1 MKNIKPLA
9 YFLLLVLFIQNLA
22 VAQVTNTSCG
32 NAAPFCTGQTM
43 NFPAQTGVQSGGQP
57 GPSYGCLGS
66 QPNPTWF
73 YMQMLTSG
81 PMVITMSSN
90 NDIDFICWG
99 PFSAL
104 AGACNSLTSGQI
116 QSCSYSASNTET
128 CTIANAIAGQ
138 FYILLITNFSNQVQ
152 NITFQQ
158 ANANAPNA
166 GTTNCG
172 LVCMVTATNS
182 GVICAGQSNTITC
195 VTSTAVTSYSWFG
208 PNGYVSSSPQN
219 FLFNLNSTTTY
230 TVLAAATTTVGSSPV
245 TNTCQAV
252 TTISVVPYPNFIIT
266 PTNPSICQG
275 GSTNVAVSFAAG
287 TGTIPYTYYWS
298 SAYPSIS
305 NILGQNTGITP
316 PLQPPS
322 VTLTTLVYS
331 VTVSP
336 QALSCPVTKTVGIT
350 INNPLTPS
358 LTMPAPQCNTNAAVS
373 LTATPGGGT
382 WTANSAVSAGGLM
395 NPGLAAIGTNTVM
408 YTVSVGTCQVSNKDT
423 FYVAKFN
430 TAALTSSLPLK
441 CSQDGPVNLM
451 NIVQNTLTGQWS
463 GGPYVVGNA
472 FVPTNLATGSYT
484 MAYNTVSTPTLLI
497 TSTTLTSLAGVC
509 PDNTV
514 LTVQVFN
521 PPTPTIVPINPLCN
535 IAGPVTL
542 TVTPSGGQ
550 WSQNPGVSINGIQ
563 TPSLCA
569 IGNSTVLYT
578 QGIGTCVASSTAA
591 LHVSKYN
598 TAALSGSIANL
609 CVTSPT
615 VNLMNIVQN
624 TLTGVWTGVNVYP
637 YGSGGYYFNPNGLPT
652 AAYSLK
658 YSTVSTPSPQL
669 CPDST
674 KIAVSVLNPPVP
686 NIALAG
692 PFCSADPKTQ
702 LTVTPVNSGTWT
714 TYSYMNNQGIFT
726 PSLAAIGAN
735 LVQYVTGTST
745 CSAQQSKFINVEAYV
760 PATILRGL
768 PDQCNTGQ
776 VVNLQPLT
784 NSGNGTWSGNG
795 VQGSFF
801 NPGNAGAGAHVLT
814 YSTSSIPSGLCPDH
828 STLSVK
834 VFSLATPI
842 LNLVGPFCNNS
853 EAVNLQVIPVGG
865 VFSGFNNAAVS
876 SQGQFNPALA
886 IIGGNIVSYSISSG
900 PCIAYAQ
907 ATVQVDKFVSA
918 TLGNAKPVSF
928 CSGDKPLNMLS
939 YALNQTGNWSGFGVS
954 NNMFNPSQVT
964 LNAPLTLTYT
974 THSLNQWAVC
984 PDMSTISVIV
994 NETPT
999 VQLTSTLEKDCAPAE
1014 ILLTMKPIGVSVP
1027 GFADWYISDGTD
1039 YLKGL
1044 NVSHV
1049 FKSAG
1054 SYSVVANF
1062 ISDKGCSTQ
1071 AELEKPIKIKESP
1084 ITDFIF
1090 SPEEITI
1097 NEPLVELINQSK
1109 ILGNNTY
1116 TWTVQGLSTKYEVN
1130 SRMQFPTV
1138 GTYVVS
1144 LKSKSFEGCVS
1155 EKVKTIE
1162 VKNDFNA
1169 FIPSS
1174 FTPNSDGLNDVFFP
1188 VFSPY
1193 GLDFNTF
1200 EMTIFD
1206 RWGEV
1211 LYQSKDATRGWDGS
1225 KFNKGDIICKPDSY
1239 VYIIKFKDLDGR
1251 LYQRTGHVILL
1262 AN

>member
-1 MKNIKPLA
+1 MSCEMKRVKTLVYVLI
-9 YFLLLVLFIQNLA
+9 LVLLGLES
-22 VAQVTNTSCG
+22 VKSQVTNTSCG

-57 GPSYGCLGS
+57 GPNYGCLGS

-81 PMVITMSSN
+81 PMVITMSAN

-99 PFSAL
+99 PFSGL
-104 AGACNSLTSGQI
+104 AGACNSLTAGQI
-116 QSCSYSASNTET
+116 QSCSYSSSPTET

-158 ANANAPNA
+158 ANASSPNA

-182 GVICAGQSNTITC
+182 GIICSGQSNTLTC

-208 PNGYVSSSPQN
+208 PSGYVSSNPQH
-219 FLFNLNSTTTY
+219 FLFNLNTTTTY
-230 TVLAAATTTVGSSPV
+230 TVLAAATTTVGSSPI

-287 TGTIPYTYYWS
+287 TGTIPYTYFWA
-298 SAYPSIS
+298 SAHPSIS
-305 NILGQNTGITP
+305 NILGQNTAITP

-322 VTLTTLVYS
+322 QTLTTLVYS

-358 LTMPAPQCNTNAAVS
+358 LTMPAPQCNTNTAIS
-373 LTATPGGGT
+373 LTASPGGGT
-382 WTANSAVSAGGLM
+382 WTANSAVTAGGLM
-395 NPGLAAIGTNTVM
+395 TPGLASIGTNTVM
-408 YTVSVGTCQVSNKDT
+408 YTVAVGTCQVSNIDT
-423 FYVAKFN
+423 FYVAQYN
-430 TAALTSSLPLK
+430 SAALTSSIPLK

-451 NIVQNTLTGQWS
+451 NIVQTTLTGQWS
-463 GGPYVVGNA
+463 GGPYVVGNSFYPA
-472 FVPTNLATGSYT
+472 NLATGPYT
-484 MAYNTVSTPTLLI
+484 MTYNTVSTPTI
-497 TSTTLTSLAGVC
+497 LASVC

-521 PPTPTIVPINPLCN
+521 PPTPTIVPINPVCN
-535 IAGPVTL
+535 TSPPVTL
-542 TVTPSGGQ
+542 TVSPPGGQ
-550 WSQNPGVSINGIQ
+550 WSQNTGISINGVQ
-563 TPSLCA
+563 TPSLCS

-578 QGIGTCVASSTAA
+578 QGIGTCVASSTA
-591 LHVSKYN
+591 LVHVSKFN
-598 TAALSGSIANL
+598 TAALSGTIAHL

-615 VNLMNIVQN
+615 VNLMGIVQS
-624 TLTGVWTGVNVYP
+624 TATGVWTGINVYANSSN
-637 YGSGGYYFNPNGLPT
+637 GFYFSPTGLPT
-652 AAYSLK
+652 NAYSLK

-669 CPDST
+669 CPDSA

-692 PFCSADPKTQ
+692 PFCSSDPKVQ
-702 LTVTPVNSGTWT
+702 LNVTPANSGTWT
-714 TYSYMNNQGIFT
+714 ANAYINSQGMFT
-726 PSLAAIGAN
+726 PSLAAIGGN
-735 LVQYVTGTST
+735 LVQYITGTST
-745 CSAQQSKFINVEAYV
+745 CSAQQSKFISVEAFV
-760 PATILRGL
+760 PATIIRGM

-784 NSGNGTWSGNG
+784 NSGGGTWSGIG

-801 NPGNAGAGAHVLT
+801 NPGVAGAGTHLLT
-814 YSTSSIPSGLCPDH
+814 YSTSSTPSGLCPDH

-834 VFSLATPI
+834 VFSLATPVV
-842 LNLVGPFCNNS
+842 NVAGPFCNNS
-853 EAVNLQVIPVGG
+853 QAVKMQVFPLGG
-865 VFSGFNNAAVS
+865 VFSGFNNSAVS

-886 IIGGNIVSYSISSG
+886 IIGSNIINYSISSG

-907 ATVQVDKFVSA
+907 TTVQVDKFISA
-918 TLGNAKPVSF
+918 TLGSAKPLSF

-939 YALNQTGNWSGFGVS
+939 YALNQSGTWNGLGVI

-964 LNAPLTLTYT
+964 INSPLTLTYT
-974 THSLNQWAVC
+974 TNSLNQWASC

-999 VQLTSTLEKDCAPAE
+999 VELTSALENDCAPAE
-1014 ILLTMKPIGVSVP
+1014 IMLTMKPIGVSVP
-1027 GFADWYISDGTD
+1027 GIADWYISDGASN
-1039 YLKGL
+1039 LNGL
-1044 NVSHV
+1044 TVSHV
-1049 FKSAG
+1049 FRTAG
-1054 SYSVVANF
+1054 TYSVVANF
-1062 ISDKGCSTQ
+1062 VSDKGCSTQ
-1071 AELEKPIKIKESP
+1071 AELKKSIRIKESP
-1084 ITDFIF
+1084 VADFVF

-1097 NEPLVELINQSK
+1097 NDPQVELINQSK
-1109 ILGNNTY
+1109 ILGNNSY
-1116 TWTVQGLSTKYEVN
+1116 TWTVQGLSTRYEVN
-1130 SRMQFPTV
+1130 SRAQFPTV
-1138 GTYVVS
+1138 GTYVVT

-1155 EKVKTIE
+1155 ERVKTIE

-1211 LYQSKDATRGWDGS
+1211 IYQTKDATKGWNGS
-1225 KFNKGDIICKPDSY
+1225 KLNKGDVTCKPDSY
-1239 VYIIKFKDLDGR
+1239 VYVIKFKDLDGR
-1251 LYQRTGHVILL
+1251 LYQRTGHVVLL